1 MGLYLPPIHTVSPH
15 RAVVGPL
22 GAGETIFGPPQ
33 GVHVCIKEGVL
44 LFQAK
49 ERFRVLHSVHYL
61 RMGRRGREGGG
72 EEEGGKGRE
81 GERRREGEGGRE
93 GGGGREGEGSIC
105 RNRVQRLLVSPTRVS

>member
-1 MGLYLPPIHTVSPH
+1 M
-15 RAVVGPL
+15 

-61 RMGRRGREGGG
+61 RMGRREGGRGRGGGREGGR
-72 EEEGGKGRE
+72 GRE
-81 GERRREGEGGRE
+81 GERRREGERKYM
-93 GGGGREGEGSIC
+93 
-105 RNRVQRLLVSPTRVS
+105 